1 MKKGCTSQEVKKPR
15 SIELPVLKNSANQK
29 SDIRNSRTSRW
40 RAVALITLTLLMMAH
55 IIQWYLMGQTI
66 SPIEPSEA
74 MHTLQRGAVNA
85 GFIFFTLAILATLIF
100 GRFVCGWGCH
110 ILALQ
115 DFCAWLL
122 KKFGLTPKPFR
133 SRLLV
138 FVPLIVALYM
148 FVYPT
153 VYRFFAKPKNE
164 PLIPQFTNHLVTG
177 EFWATFPSVAVAIP
191 FLFICGFMT
200 VYFLG
205 QKGFCTYAC
214 PYGGFFSLADKV
226 APGKIRVTDACN
238 QCGHCT
244 ATCTSNVLV
253 HAEVKQYGM
262 VVDPGCMKCMDC
274 VSVCPNDALYFGFG
288 KPAVSVPKKIKKN
301 YLLMWMEE
309 IGGVLAFVLSYFVL
323 SSFAVENVYPL
334 VPIWTAFA
342 TYFVVKALKILIAKD
357 EKNYSLTRMEE
368 IVAVLVF
375 AASYLAVWDVYQLV
389 PMLMALGIATVTTF
403 LALRTLRLLQ
413 AKDLSFYRFNLKSS
427 SRIRKAGWAFLSF
440 ALLWIGLNAHS
451 GWVHYH
457 ESAGA
462 HAFENIKIPDELAL
476 ARTNPAR
483 WLSAS
488 DNQNITEGKKHL
500 NSAVDGGLFVNSEAL
515 PKLAWLE
522 YLSGNTEQAV
532 NLLGKAA
539 GHQQGQ
545 GKALSLYYRG
555 AILNRLG
562 RYEEALTSLD
572 QALAE
577 RTDLITAREER
588 GESLW
593 QLGRKQ
599 EAISTWSEAVQN
611 SPNLPLANN
620 FLAGAAASLGQSE
633 AAAAYEKQADRIT
646 PADPLF
652 HWMVGL
658 RLQNV
663 GMNELAEKHFQ
674 RAIQL
679 NPEFKKA
686 RN

>member
-1 MKKGCTSQEVKKPR
+1 MKSGCESQKKVKTQR
-15 SIELPVLKNSANQK
+15 SIPLPVLKNSAPQK
-29 SDIRNSRTSRW
+29 DKIRHSRSSRW
-40 RAVALITLTLLMMAH
+40 RAAALITLTLLMIVH
-55 IIQWYLMGQTI
+55 FIQWRMMGQTI

-122 KKFGLTPKPFR
+122 KKMGLTPKPFR

-153 VYRFFAKPKNE
+153 AYRFFAAPPNE
-164 PLIPQFTNHLVTG
+164 PLIPQFTNHIVTS
-177 EFWATFPSVAVAIP
+177 EFWATFPPVLVAIP

-238 QCGHCT
+238 SCGHCT
-244 ATCTSNVLV
+244 AVCTSNVLV

-288 KPAVSVPKKIKKN
+288 KPAISVTQTIK
-301 YLLMWMEE
+301 
-309 IGGVLAFVLSYFVL
+309 
-323 SSFAVENVYPL
+323 
-334 VPIWTAFA
+334 
-342 TYFVVKALKILIAKD
+342 
-357 EKNYSLTRMEE
+357 KNYSLTWAEE
-368 IVAVLVF
+368 VAAAFVFLVSF
-375 AASYLAVWDVYQLV
+375 LSVWDVYQLV
-389 PMLMALGIATVTTF
+389 PMLMALGIATITTF
-403 LALRTLRLLQ
+403 LATRMWKLFR
-413 AKDLSFYRFNLKSS
+413 ANDSAFYRFNLKSS
-427 SRIRKAGWAFLSF
+427 GKIQKAGWIFSSLAFV
-440 ALLWIGLNAHS
+440 WIGLNAHS
-451 GWVHYH
+451 GWVRYH
-457 ESAGA
+457 ERAGA
-462 HAFENIKIPDELAL
+462 IAFENIRIPDELAL
-476 ARTNPAR
+476 AETNPDQ
-483 WLSAS
+483 WLSPA
-488 DNQNITEGKKHL
+488 DRTNITEGKKSFRAAD
-500 NSAVDGGLFVNSEAL
+500 NVGLFVNKEAL
-515 PKLAWLE
+515 SKLAWIE
-522 YLSGNTEQAV
+522 YLSGNTEAAV
-532 NLLGKAA
+532 NLLGIAA
-539 GHQQGQ
+539 DYQQEQ
-545 GKALSLYYRG
+545 AKALNFYYRG

-562 RYEEALTSLD
+562 RYEQALKSLE

-577 RTDLITAREER
+577 SPDLVLAREEK

-593 QLGRKQ
+593 QLGRKR
-599 EAISTWSEAVQN
+599 EAVSAWVEALKQN
-611 SPNLPLANN
+611 PRLPLTHS
-620 FLAGAAASLGQSE
+620 FLAGASE
-633 AAAAYEKQADRIT
+633 AQGQADTSAAYQKVADQFT
-646 PADPLF
+646 PADPFF
-652 HWMVGL
+652 HWMLGL
-658 RLQNV
+658 RLQKV
-663 GMNELAEKHFQ
+663 GMNTLAEKHFE

-679 NPEFKKA
+679 DPGFRSR